1 MAHITPSKAHTLLL
15 SLKSE
20 IMPKSNAN
28 GDKIKLNRKI
38 PIIPIIKL
46 TIPKVAELLPKL
58 TFIFESFETL
68 TFLFDSLFSDIVNY
82 KKINKK
88 RNFFLICVCDKIS
101 NMSKIIFIFV
111 ALLSFNS
118 KHALSVGACNQISDY
133 EVGALIDTVNSY
145 GYNFDFYDVSS
156 CLNLS
161 QSGYVSFYSTDLTI
175 YFDMNP
181 VNPAFLIRSVYGGK
195 GTCIKPYDIY
205 EVYNQNECY

>member
-38 PIIPIIKL
+38 PIIPIMKL

-88 RNFFLICVCDKIS
+88 KKLFFNMCV
-101 NMSKIIFIFV
+101 
-111 ALLSFNS
+111 
-118 KHALSVGACNQISDY
+118 
-133 EVGALIDTVNSY
+133 
-145 GYNFDFYDVSS
+145 
-156 CLNLS
+156 
-161 QSGYVSFYSTDLTI
+161 
-175 YFDMNP
+175 
-181 VNPAFLIRSVYGGK
+181 
-195 GTCIKPYDIY
+195 
-205 EVYNQNECY
+205 